1 MGLFSGL
8 EKFGLGK
15 LEKMDVFEEEK
26 KRDAV
31 EHPKK
36 DQKPQ
41 IQEEDLLFDKS
52 FTCPVCDEEFHSKM
66 VRTGKVKLLS
76 ADSDLRPKYQMVDS
90 LKYDALVCPH
100 CGYAALSRFFKFML
114 PAQAKMIRENI
125 TANFKGIDTSASTY
139 SYDDAIMR
147 HQLALANAVVKKAK
161 TSEKAYTCLKMA
173 LQPNTPVGT
182 FVCSQKSIGFD
193 GLLNFYAGRNAVC
206 DLPFER
212 AFLNHMGWSGNMC
225 APAPYV
231 IDANEELI
239 DRIAKDDMVRG
250 VTIAAGGFFGPQGR
264 ELRIPLAD
272 PKQNDKIEAFEYKGY
287 KITNFEMESSALAG
301 LSRLMG
307 HKAMT
312 VCMVIANRLIKEAN
326 TGYKN
331 TIDTL
336 IKTVLDRI

>member
-173 LQPNTPVGT
+173 WLYRGKAENLPKDIKDYQTQIIELKKQELELLKNACEGFKSAYSKET
-182 FVCSQKSIGFD
+182 FPMCGMDEITMMYLIADLCRRIGHFDKSKRWISSVLTSRG
-193 GLLNFYAGRNAVC
+193 
-206 DLPFER
+206 
-212 AFLNHMGWSGNMC
+212 
-225 APAPYV
+225 
-231 IDANEELI
+231 ANE
-239 DRIAKDDMVRG
+239 RIKNKARDLKDMVEKDVER
-250 VTIAAGGFFGPQGR
+250 
-264 ELRIPLAD
+264 
-272 PKQNDKIEAFEYKGY
+272 
-287 KITNFEMESSALAG
+287 
-301 LSRLMG
+301 LSKVK
-307 HKAMT
+307 H
-312 VCMVIANRLIKEAN
+312 
-326 TGYKN
+326 
-331 TIDTL
+331 
-336 IKTVLDRI
+336 